1 MNLYRKHLF
10 FAALLVAAALAVI
23 GLQPRLREERAS
35 KTVAFVAESKDIIAL
50 AYQSG
55 MTTAEVLGILGQHGV
70 MGVTV
75 MEYTG
80 EELINMNM
88 LPLKFGSAGSMGI
101 DSREVLQDIAVVSI
115 NSNSPYVQPVYEYLN
130 IKLPFLRRIEMGGE
144 TLFILP
150 GTVDHFR
157 QSAFIPDFHWLEICA
172 RQGINILFRPGPC
185 SVSDGDRVAR
195 AMDWL
200 MDKYPLIKCIVP
212 SGAIM
217 AGYPDLAPLAKI
229 MKKHKA
235 PLALVEFVKQIGVSN
250 MAYLMVPEVLPLHSL
265 TTEEVVSRRMP
276 RLQIME
282 RFARAAHERSIR
294 LLLVRPY
301 DLQMGNRLAVFTAD
315 LESVRREIEG
325 RGYSLAWPETSA
337 KRAAP
342 LVGAFA
348 CAISF
353 LFCAWFYATRIL
365 GIEDGRVNMRELML
379 LCLLSLAG
387 AGILLKVPAAAR
399 LAGGLG
405 AALAATEAALAAMSN
420 HRKIAA
426 GLVSG
431 LFIVIACGLSI
442 ACYYGTTMAA
452 LRLAP
457 FSGVKLTLLLP
468 PLLILLHDFRRKI
481 HPESISDIAVRP
493 AVWGELILI
502 GIIMLALLVTTLR
515 SDNFSSVPAWET
527 AFRDFM
533 ERTLM
538 VRPRTKEF
546 LVGYPALIVYCYLM
560 RKGWATHYREALR
573 IGASLA
579 FASAINTFC
588 HFHTMLT
595 LSVVRVVNGWWIGIL
610 VGLAAVAFINYV
622 GVPLWK
628 RGLREVFR

>member
-55 MTTAEVLGILGQHGV
+55 KTSEEILKTLVQHGV

-80 EELINMNM
+80 EELVNMNL
-88 LPLKFGSAGSMGI
+88 LPLKFGSAGALGI
-101 DSREVLQDIAVVSI
+101 DGLEVSQDVAVVSI
-115 NSNSPYVQPVYEYLN
+115 SSSSPYAQPIYEYLN
-130 IKLPFLRRIEMGGE
+130 IKLPFLRKIERGDE

-150 GTVDHFR
+150 GTVDNFR
-157 QSAFIPDFHWLEICA
+157 QSAFIPDFPWLELCA
-172 RQGINILFRPGPC
+172 QHGVNILFRPGACP
-185 SVSDGDRVAR
+185 VSDGGRVAQS
-195 AMDWL
+195 MDWL
-200 MDKYPLIKCIVP
+200 MDKYPLIKCVVP

-217 AGYPDLAPLAKI
+217 AGYPELAPLAEI

-250 MAYLMVPEVLPLHSL
+250 MAHLMAPEVLPLHSL
-265 TTEEVVSRRMP
+265 TSEEVLSRRMP
-276 RLQIME
+276 RQQITE
-282 RFARAAHERSIR
+282 RFARAAQERSIR
-294 LLLVRPY
+294 LLLMRPY

-315 LESVRREIEG
+315 LDAVHVDLEA
-325 RGYSLAWPETSA
+325 RGYSLAWPETSP
-337 KRAAP
+337 KRTLP
-342 LVGAFA
+342 LTGAFA
-348 CAISF
+348 CVVSF
-353 LFCAWFYATRIL
+353 LFCAWFYAARIL
-365 GIEDGRVNMRELML
+365 GIEDSRVNVREFTV
-379 LCLLSLAG
+379 LCLLSLVG
-387 AGILLKVPAAAR
+387 AGVLLKVPAAAR

-405 AALAATEAALAAMSN
+405 AALAATEAALAAMNN

-426 GLVSG
+426 GLISG

-452 LRLAP
+452 LRLTP

-468 PLLILLHDFRRKI
+468 PMLILLHDFRRKI
-481 HPESISDIAVRP
+481 HPESISDITGRP

-502 GIIMLALLVTTLR
+502 GIMMLALLVTALR
-515 SDNFSSVPAWET
+515 SDNFSSVPAWEK

-546 LVGYPALIVYCYLM
+546 LVGYPALIVYYYLM
-560 RKGWATHYREALR
+560 RKGWAAHYREALR
-573 IGASLA
+573 VGASLA

-595 LSVVRVVNGWWIGIL
+595 LSVVRVINGWWMGIL
-610 VGLAAVAFINYV
+610 VGFAIVAFINCA

-628 RGLREVFR
+628 RGFREVFR